1 MAQQATFRY
10 HATVEIKPGTMLG
23 GYRVLSHLTKGGM
36 GSLYVA
42 RKDGPGGFARDV
54 VLKVVHRELSLD
66 DEFVRLFLQEA
77 RLSVAIR
84 HPNVVHVEDL
94 GQAGNTYFIVMELF
108 EGVSLSR
115 VLKRMRA
122 VEQPF
127 PTAIAVYIARCLA
140 DGMHAAHE
148 TTDRQGRPL
157 DIVHRD
163 ATPHNV
169 LVGRNGQVKLIDFG
183 IAKAR
188 TATVYTQKGMV
199 RGKIAY
205 LAPEQVWGRPVDR
218 RTDIYALGAVIYEML
233 AGRRLVEANNQAE
246 LFAKI
251 REPDHAPLRTF
262 RPELPAEL
270 DQAVMRAL
278 APSPDQRYATAREM
292 REALMDAYPAALRT
306 DAENLAPVVRQMAAK
321 ELAAIQGVI
330 RSSRDSAAAAAP
342 SPQQE
347 PPPQAVA
354 QKNSPSGP
362 PTRMDMPAP
371 AVLDTPAIP
380 PPSNHAHALAMPESA
395 GTDTRLRAA
404 GIDPRSGNAANGAP
418 ANALAAG
425 TMPIPLVSPDPLP
438 NGDGRRRVDSVSG
451 SHPIRQ
457 RAETASGTV
466 PTDAGPSHRFSM
478 EVEHEEQARIQSRRE
493 ARQQTKRRMLIVL
506 ALLTPLVG
514 AAMVVGALAVLGFI

>member
-1 MAQQATFRY
+1 M
-10 HATVEIKPGTMLG
+10 EIKPGTLLG

-94 GQAGNTYFIVMELF
+94 GQEGNTYFIVMELF

-122 VEQPF
+122 AEQPF

-148 TTDRQGRPL
+148 TTDRQGHPL

-205 LAPEQVWGRPVDR
+205 LAPEQVWGKAVDR

-246 LFAKI
+246 LFAI
-251 REPDHAPLRTF
+251 VREPDHAPVRTF
-262 RPELPAEL
+262 RPEIPADL
-270 DQAVMRAL
+270 DRAVMRAL

-292 REALMDAYPAALRT
+292 RDALMDAYPAALRT
-306 DAENLAPVVRQMAAK
+306 GAENLAPVVQQMAAK

-330 RSSRDSAAAAAP
+330 RSSR
-342 SPQQE
+342 E
-347 PPPQAVA
+347 AVPH
-354 QKNSPSGP
+354 QGSPSSSPARKDMAP
-362 PTRMDMPAP
+362 PAALDMPAIP
-371 AVLDTPAIP
+371 APMIQD
-380 PPSNHAHALAMPESA
+380 HALGMSDSD
-395 GTDTRLRAA
+395 GTDASLRAA
-404 GIDPRSGNAANGAP
+404 GIDPRSGSVLNGAP
-418 ANALAAG
+418 AKALAAG
-425 TMPIPLVSPDPLP
+425 TMPIPLVPPAP
-438 NGDGRRRVDSVSG
+438 PPGTEARRRVDSVSG
-451 SHPIRQ
+451 AHQIRQ
-457 RAETASGTV
+457 RAETGSGTV
-466 PTDAGPSHRFSM
+466 PTDEAPGHRFSM
-478 EVEHEEQARIQSRRE
+478 EVENEERARIRSRRE
-493 ARQQTKRRMLIVL
+493 TRQRTKRRMLIVL

-514 AAMVVGALAVLGFI
+514 AAMVVGALAVMGFIQ